1 MSAATT
7 TTALVAVLTVT
18 PFVVAVL
25 KFTFL
30 AFLCFFVWRVARTTV
45 VDMRAPRSSRA
56 TAGASASAVGN
67 GRGGHG
73 GAKRAKPQRG
83 ARGKVPVIVY
93 IRDQDGNKTGS
104 QKLKGPMQIGRDEA
118 CELRPDD
125 TYLSQFHAR
134 FAPRDGVWF
143 LEDLGSTNGT
153 YLNQQRIT
161 GPVEV
166 HAGDVVKIG
175 TTTLELRR

>member
-1 MSAATT
+1 MNPAIASVGISVMAA
-7 TTALVAVLTVT
+7 LTVT
-18 PFVVAVL
+18 PFIVAVL

-45 VDMRAPRSSRA
+45 VDMRAPRSA
-56 TAGASASAVGN
+56 GVAVGAAAGAGGN
-67 GRGGHG
+67 GATK
-73 GAKRAKPQRG
+73 AKRVKPQRG
-83 ARGKVPVIVY
+83 SRGKVPVIVY

-104 QKLKGPMQIGRDEA
+104 RKLKGPMQIGRDEA

>member
-1 MSAATT
+1 MTMSPFAI
-7 TTALVAVLTVT
+7 AVIKY
-18 PFVVAVL
+18 A
-25 KFTFL
+25 FL
-30 AFLCFFVWRVARTTV
+30 ALLCFFVWRVARTAV
-45 VDMRAPRSSRA
+45 VDMRPARA
-56 TAGASASAVGN
+56 SGPGGRGKGEGGNGGAS
-67 GRGGHG
+67 
-73 GAKRAKPQRG
+73 KPQRG
-83 ARGKVPVIVY
+83 ARGKPPVIMY
-93 IRDQDGNKTGS
+93 IRDTEGHKVGS
-104 QKLKGPMQIGRDEA
+104 RKFKGPMQIGRDEA

-134 FAPRDGVWF
+134 FSSRDGAWF

-166 HAGDVVKIG
+166 HAGDVVKVG